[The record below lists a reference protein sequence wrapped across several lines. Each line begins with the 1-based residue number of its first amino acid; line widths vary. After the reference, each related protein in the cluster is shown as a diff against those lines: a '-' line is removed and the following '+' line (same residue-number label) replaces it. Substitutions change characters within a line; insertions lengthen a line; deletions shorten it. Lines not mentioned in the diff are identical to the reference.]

1 MSSAKT
7 SFVIIETD
15 HGINSKLERI
25 DFVIVISIVLYKQI
39 HIKTYDIQFKA
50 IALEYEQSINNNL

>member
-25 DFVIVISIVLYKQI
+25 DFFIVISIVLYKQI

-50 IALEYEQSINNNL
+50 NALEYEQCINNNL